1 MPSLQTILNHPLF
14 NVGFFMAVRQLTKQW
29 NMEDPEYLTILRVVY
44 FSSQIIIVLLAYWLI
59 STVQKK
65 NDKTQLRYVE
75 PASTGWDGNETADQ
89 LVNTT
94 FMEYDTA
101 EIKKTIKQTM
111 TGVAI
116 VAFLHLQFKYVQ
128 PLLLQSILGF
138 KTFLLTKEARIHIWG
153 QPTIGDLRRPFR
165 VEAPFGMVPE
175 SRQPKVD
182 KGSIK
187 RAEKALKAQ

>member
-1 MPSLQTILNHPLF
+1 MPSLQKILNHPLF
-14 NVGFFMAVRQLTKQW
+14 NVAFFIAVRQLTKNW
-29 NMEDPEYLTILRVVY
+29 NLDAPEYLTMLRALY
-44 FSSQIIIVLLAYWLI
+44 LGSQITIILLAYWLI
-59 STVQKK
+59 SVVQKK
-65 NDKTQLRYVE
+65 NDKTPLRYVE
-75 PASTGWDGNETADQ
+75 PASTGWDGNETSDQ

-116 VAFLHLQFKYVQ
+116 VTFLHLQFKYVQ

-138 KTFLLTKEARIHIWG
+138 KTFLMTKEARIHIWREKA
-153 QPTIGDLRRPFR
+153 IGDLRRPFR